1 MALKL
6 PKHWPVQILEHTVLQ
21 LTSRRLWRAS
31 IYKFI
36 NMTCVWECSKM
47 WCNASKEL
55 DPTCSISVVSVWS
68 FVGFVGSAWHSSLG
82 SNHFNF
88 RCNTWM
94 VSLVTLFK
102 TKNDQIAGKKYCR
115 VARCR
120 SISEFILGSL
130 LWPFGC
136 WIALRGQRQRPDL
149 SEFYPQWTEFFVNLW
164 ILMFFKK
171 KRISDCNSGT
181 FNEAVFL
188 ENILRHRDT
197 SKSCAVLCLFYW
209 TRSCGR
215 FAGALIDP
223 DLCFLDAAWP
233 AVLRQSK
240 YRCSF

>member
-6 PKHWPVQILEHTVLQ
+6 PKHWPVQILEHTVFQ

-31 IYKFI
+31 IYKF
-36 NMTCVWECSKM
+36 M

-55 DPTCSISVVSVWS
+55 DPTCSISVVSVRS

-88 RCNTWM
+88 RCNKWM
-94 VSLVTLFK
+94 VSLVTLSK
-102 TKNDQIAGKKYCR
+102 TKKRRPDSWKEILSQHD
-115 VARCR
+115 R

-136 WIALRGQRQRPDL
+136 WITLRGQRQRPDL
-149 SEFYPQWTEFFVNLW
+149 FGVLSTMNRVLFFFVNLDV
-164 ILMFFKK
+164 FQK